1 MEVKITS
8 NVPKNN
14 LKFFFL
20 TTPPLGNHIFII
32 SNMMKIS
39 DLKQEFQATQLLS
52 INELIFINGGQ
63 NRDDK
68 RRQRPGGGTTT
79 TSPNLRDGGSKN
91 NRKQFAVYQNYEV
104 ATTRCEEL

>member
-1 MEVKITS
+1 MM
-8 NVPKNN
+8 N
-14 LKFFFL
+14 
-20 TTPPLGNHIFII
+20 I
-32 SNMMKIS
+32 SG
-39 DLKQEFQATQLLS
+39 LKQSFQTTELLS
-52 INELIFINGGQ
+52 INELIFIKGGQ